1 MKWNL
6 RHHSYFNPFKDWYTF
21 HWNWKFIKTSI
32 FTTHYTMVAVRSEE
46 MFKFHLMLSP
56 TYCCQRDKEKKANP
70 LKAKS
75 LNLSGLMKKM
85 REFTCENPQ
94 IVCAWWGKTSSS
106 FFIFCPLLLLFLGIK
121 TFSCC
126 CFKLLFPFKVQSF
139 LCWCLLALFP

>member
-1 MKWNL
+1 M
-6 RHHSYFNPFKDWYTF
+6 RHHSCFNPFKDWYTF
-21 HWNWKFIKTSI
+21 HWIWKFIKTSI
-32 FTTHYTMVAVRSEE
+32 FTTHTMVAVRSEE
-46 MFKFHLMLSP
+46 MFKFHLMLSLPP
-56 TYCCQRDKEKKANP
+56 TYCCQRDKEKRANP

-106 FFIFCPLLLLFLGIK
+106 SFSIFCPLFLLGSK

-126 CFKLLFPFKVQSF
+126 CFKLFFPFKVQSF